1 MQNENQF
8 FLELLEEGSTTIS
21 NLLLSHYKELGLSDQ
36 EMMLIIHLLYYQGKG
51 NSFPAVTELE
61 RRMTLNTEEM
71 MRLLQRLVRQNY
83 IRIDEK
89 KDEVTGILSE
99 VYNLTPLYQKLIHLM
114 IHQYQKQQIE
124 IRQQEKKE
132 EVINIFQTFEQEFG
146 RPLSPMEIEMINTWI
161 DQDHY
166 SIELI
171 HYALKEAVFSNKLS
185 FRYIDK
191 ILFEWQRKNLK
202 TVDQIKLH
210 LKKFREKQPTIKN
223 QPFEEKKEYPE
234 FEFYNW
240 LENDES

>member
-1 MQNENQF
+1 MQSESQF
-8 FLELLEEGSTTIS
+8 LLELFQEGSTAIS

-36 EMMLIIHLLYYQGKG
+36 EMMLIIHLLYFQEKG
-51 NSFPAVTELE
+51 NLFPAVSELE
-61 RRMTLNTEEM
+61 KRMTLNTEEI

-89 KDEVTGILSE
+89 KDEITEILSE
-99 VYNLTPLYQKLIHLM
+99 AYNLTPLYQKFIHWLIYQH
-114 IHQYQKQQIE
+114 QKQQM
-124 IRQQEKKE
+124 QTKQHEKEK
-132 EVINIFQTFEQEFG
+132 EVINIFQIFEQEFG

-166 SIELI
+166 STELI

-185 FRYIDK
+185 FRYIDR

-202 TVDQIKLH
+202 TIDQIKLH
-210 LKKFREKQPTIKN
+210 IKNFREKQTNYKYN
-223 QPFEEKKEYPE
+223 KEKKDYPE

-240 LENDES
+240 LEED